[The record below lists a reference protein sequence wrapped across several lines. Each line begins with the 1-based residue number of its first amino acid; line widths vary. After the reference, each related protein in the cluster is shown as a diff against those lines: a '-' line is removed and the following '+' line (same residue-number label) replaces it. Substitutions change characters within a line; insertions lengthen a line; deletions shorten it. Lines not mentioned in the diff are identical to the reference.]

1 MSNFYHWNIG
11 SSPKIFDLNQSPE
24 KGFLFFHQMKARK
37 CVVSAQLY
45 RHSASTDSQR
55 ENLFWGLSRVGNFWF
70 KRISSSFSSENL
82 LSLWYFNSSR
92 DWLNYSHCPFLMM
105 LLHLKSIIIQTVNID
120 YILNFNSTE
129 EYWTHAK
136 NAMNVK
142 QKNLLVADKNFCR
155 YFCGY
160 ACF

>member
-1 MSNFYHWNIG
+1 MVDYFSTTADTIKTEYEDFVNGIYIRNPGNSDFKIGWNSDVFSIIH
-11 SSPKIFDLNQSPE
+11 S
-24 KGFLFFHQMKARK
+24 KGLQVGIEGYANKFNAE
-37 CVVSAQLY
+37 SAQLVDLVV
-45 RHSASTDSQR
+45 T
-55 ENLFWGLSRVGNFWF
+55 F
-70 KRISSSFSSENL
+70 K
-82 LSLWYFNSSR
+82 
-92 DWLNYSHCPFLMM
+92 D
-105 LLHLKSIIIQTVNID
+105 D
-120 YILNFNSTE
+120 ILNFNSTE